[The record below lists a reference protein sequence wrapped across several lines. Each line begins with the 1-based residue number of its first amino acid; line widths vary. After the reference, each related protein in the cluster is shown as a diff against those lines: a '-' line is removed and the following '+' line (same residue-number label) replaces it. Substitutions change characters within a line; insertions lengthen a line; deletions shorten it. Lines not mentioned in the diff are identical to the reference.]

1 MAGVREVRV
10 TTADGKNATVTVGY
24 EDGFTHVI
32 LTDQLSMSSP
42 LEPAAAKIQVANQLK
57 ALGTDLTN
65 IEPDQIVI
73 EWAQP

>member
-57 ALGTDLTN
+57 ALGTLTN

>member
-10 TTADGKNATVTVGY
+10 TTTDGKNVTVTVGY

-57 ALGTDLTN
+57 ALGTNLTN
-65 IEPDQIVI
+65 IEPDRIII
-73 EWAQP
+73 EWRAA